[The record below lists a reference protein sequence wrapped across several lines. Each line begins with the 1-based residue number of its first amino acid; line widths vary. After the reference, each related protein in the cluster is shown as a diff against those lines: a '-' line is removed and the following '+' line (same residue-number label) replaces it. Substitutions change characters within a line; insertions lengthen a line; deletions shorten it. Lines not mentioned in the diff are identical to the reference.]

1 MLKKIQ
7 VDQLVLGMHIKEFCG
22 SWMEH
27 PFWRSGFVL
36 TDVKELETI
45 RASSIKE
52 VWIDSTKGVDV
63 AIGEPVV
70 TAAQADA
77 QVEQDLQQ
85 LTVHDRRP
93 EPVSVSAEIAHAAR
107 ICTQGRAAVVSMFQE
122 ARMGK
127 TVDTET
133 AQQFVEDITQSIS
146 RNPNALISL
155 ARLKTADDYTF
166 MHSVAVCAMM
176 IALSRQLGQTVA
188 QTRSAGVAGLLHD
201 LGKAVMPMEVLNKP
215 GKLTDAEFSIIKSH
229 PVEGHKLLVAGGVT
243 DAIALEVCLHHH
255 EKIDGSGYPGRLK
268 GDEIGLFAKMGA
280 VCDVYDAITS
290 NRPYKAGWDPAESLR
305 KMAEWAGGHFDQAVF
320 QAFVKSLGIYPIGSL
335 VRLTSGRIGVV
346 TDQGKKSLTLPNVKV
361 FFSTKSNMRIVPEVI
376 DLGRTGCPEK
386 IMAREDPAKWR
397 FADLNELW
405 SGISGKPW

>member
-346 TDQGKKSLTLPNVKV
+346 TDQGKKSLTLPTVKV